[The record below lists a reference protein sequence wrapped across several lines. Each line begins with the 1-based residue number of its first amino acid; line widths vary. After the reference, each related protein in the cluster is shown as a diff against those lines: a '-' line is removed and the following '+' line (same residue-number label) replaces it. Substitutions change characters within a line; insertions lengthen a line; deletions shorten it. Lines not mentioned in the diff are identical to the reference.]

1 MTVLSVRDLSVR
13 YGSERRG
20 LSAVDGVS
28 FDLEAG
34 ATIGIVGESGCGKST
49 LARAIVG
56 LAPLTRGTVQID
68 GEPIEPGRRGTRRTL
83 ARKVQM
89 VFQNPDTALDPRMTV
104 AQSLAEALTAH
115 DRIRRSRLN
124 DEVDR
129 LLGLV
134 SLEPRTAS
142 TFPGQLSGG
151 QKQRVA
157 IARALAV
164 GPKVLIAD
172 EITSALDA
180 SVQGTVLNLIKELQ
194 VTLGLS
200 VIFIGHN
207 LAAVRFVSDR
217 IGVMYLGKIVE
228 IADTD
233 ELLRAP
239 EHPYTTALVASVPT
253 LDATSGPSEG
263 KAVGEPPDPHAPPT
277 GCSFHPRCPVGP
289 VFLPDRTICVT
300 ADPNHFVADRR
311 HRAACHFAGSHDVAE
326 KSPPDAQP

>member
-13 YGSERRG
+13 YGSGRRG

-68 GEPIEPGRRGTRRTL
+68 GDLIEAGRRGTRRAL
-83 ARKVQM
+83 ARQIQM

-104 AQSLAEALTAH
+104 AQSLTEALTAH
-115 DRIRRSRLN
+115 DRIRHSRL
-124 DEVDR
+124 DAEVDR

-134 SLEPRTAS
+134 SLEPRTAA
-142 TFPGQLSGG
+142 TLPAQLSGG

-164 GPKVLIAD
+164 RPKVLIAD

-180 SVQGTVLNLIKELQ
+180 SVQGTILNLIKELQ
-194 VTLGLS
+194 ATLGLS

-207 LAAVRFVSDR
+207 LAAVRYVSDR
-217 IGVMYLGKIVE
+217 IAVMYLGKIVE
-228 IADTD
+228 VADTD
-233 ELLRAP
+233 ELLRVP
-239 EHPYTTALVASVPT
+239 EHPYTRALVASVPT
-253 LDATSGPSEG
+253 LDAGAGPSEG
-263 KAVGEPPDPHAPPT
+263 KAVGEPPDPHTPPT

-289 VFLPDRTICVT
+289 VFVPGRTICTT
-300 ADPNHFVADRR
+300 ADPNHSAADHR
-311 HRAACHFAGSHDVAE
+311 HQAACHFASSHDEQSCLSGNAE
-326 KSPPDAQP
+326 L

>member
-1 MTVLSVRDLSVR
+1 MAVLSVRDLSVR
-13 YGSERRG
+13 YGSGRRG

-56 LAPLTRGTVQID
+56 LVPLTHGTVQID
-68 GEPIEPGRRGTRRTL
+68 GDPIEPGRRGTRRSV
-83 ARKVQM
+83 ARKIQM

-104 AQSLAEALTAH
+104 AQSLTEALTVH
-115 DRIRRSRLN
+115 DRIRRSRLG

-134 SLEPRTAS
+134 SLEPRTAA
-142 TFPGQLSGG
+142 TFPAQLSGG

-164 GPKVLIAD
+164 QPKVLIAD

-180 SVQGTVLNLIKELQ
+180 SVQGTILNLIKELQ
-194 VTLGLS
+194 ATLGLS

-207 LAAVRFVSDR
+207 LAAVRYVSDR
-217 IGVMYLGKIVE
+217 IAVMYLGKIVE

-233 ELLRAP
+233 ELLRVP
-239 EHPYTTALVASVPT
+239 EHPYTGALVASVPT
-253 LDATSGPSEG
+253 LDTARASGG
-263 KAVGEPPDPHAPPT
+263 KAIGEPPDPHAPPT

-289 VFLPDRTICVT
+289 VFVPGRTICVT
-300 ADPNHFVADRR
+300 ADPNQTAADRR
-311 HRAACHFAGSHDVAE
+311 HHTACHFAGSRDE
-326 KSPPDAQP
+326 QSCLSGSTDL